1 MMRYCY
7 SNPGSIGFVISQDG
21 DVRAITR
28 LGSRL
33 VLWENIDVQL
43 AYRPLNGFAP
53 GQQQGPLLRRVNAR
67 VA

>member
-1 MMRYCY
+1 M
-7 SNPGSIGFVISQDG
+7 
-21 DVRAITR
+21 TR
-28 LGSRL
+28 IAEML